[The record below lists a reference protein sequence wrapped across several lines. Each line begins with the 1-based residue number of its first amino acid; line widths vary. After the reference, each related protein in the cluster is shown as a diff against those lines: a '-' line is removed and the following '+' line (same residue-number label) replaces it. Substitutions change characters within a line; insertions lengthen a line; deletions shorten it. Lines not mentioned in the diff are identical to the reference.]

1 MRTEQR
7 WRVTRF
13 FITSTVL
20 YLTWLIFTASVE
32 PFSLIAGAVGSIFVG
47 SLTYDEF
54 IASHEA
60 SLNSFMPK
68 PLMLIL
74 YLFLLLYSLYAS
86 SFTLLGAVFHKRINP
101 RIIHF
106 RTRIKSDLGRMVLS
120 NSITFTPGTITIDL
134 NDDHLIVHWLFCNTS
149 NSRAAGEQVKGR
161 LEGLL
166 RRVWQ

>member
-13 FITSTVL
+13 LITSAVL
-20 YLTWLIFTASVE
+20 YLIWLIFTASIE
-32 PFSLIAGAVGSIFVG
+32 PFSLLAGAVGSVLVG

-74 YLFLLLYSLYAS
+74 YLFLLLYTLYAS
-86 SFTLLGAVFHKRINP
+86 SFVLLGAVFHNRINP

-149 NSRAAGEQVKGR
+149 NSRAAGELVKGR